1 MPPHEPTAAGNQAEA
16 VLARLRSYHVNSRI
30 MLMIRFTAALI
41 AALCLSLT
49 WPTLL
54 RAEIQ
59 QEVAASYIRALFD
72 TSLQPGEAAAD
83 ICPDV
88 AKFGRFAA
96 GHAWHGLTE
105 RERSR
110 FSKDFCGLAIDA
122 VTRLRLAFPG
132 LRLELEQVT
141 SGAQGMVIVASRVV
155 RPTREPWPVKW
166 VVAADGDQ
174 LRLADLRI
182 LDISLGIFLR
192 GLTALQEPVDTGHP
206 ASAARILRPWRQ
218 ALDRAFPPVAN
229 AP

>member
-1 MPPHEPTAAGNQAEA
+1 
-16 VLARLRSYHVNSRI
+16 
-30 MLMIRFTAALI
+30 MLMTRFAAARI

-49 WPTLL
+49 WPTSL

-96 GHAWHGLTE
+96 GRAWHGLTDSE
-105 RERSR
+105 RNR
-110 FSKDFCGLAIDA
+110 FSKDFCSLAIDA
-122 VTRLRLAFPG
+122 VTRLRSAFPG
-132 LRLELEQVT
+132 LRLELEVV
-141 SGAQGMVIVASRVV
+141 SPGPQGMAIVVSRVV
-155 RPTREPWPVKW
+155 RPARKPWPVKW
-166 VVAADGDQ
+166 VVATDGDH

-192 GLTALQEPVDTGHP
+192 SLTALQEPVDTGHP
-206 ASAARILRPWRQ
+206 GSAARILGPWRQ